1 MWISKKKFNH
11 ALHEEYLKALRQFSE
26 WDATEEIQQDKRI
39 RDLEKQVKKLKKWVK
54 NGY

>member
-1 MWISKKKFNH
+1 MWISKKKFND
-11 ALHEEYLKALRQFSE
+11 ALREEYLKAMRQE